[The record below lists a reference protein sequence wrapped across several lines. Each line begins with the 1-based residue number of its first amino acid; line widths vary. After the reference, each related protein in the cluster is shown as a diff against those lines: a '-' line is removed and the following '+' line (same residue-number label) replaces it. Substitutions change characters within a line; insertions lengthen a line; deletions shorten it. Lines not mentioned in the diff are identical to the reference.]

1 MKYTE
6 LNPDEIFDIV
16 NMFVTE
22 PEFKEYL
29 DSINVSMKDGFEF
42 FEDTFYMLMREQGYS
57 FRGMKKEDIGI
68 IKNMVKLF
76 YKTSI
81 HLELSK

>member
-6 LNPDEIFDIV
+6 LNPDEIFNIV
-16 NMFVTE
+16 NMFVIE

-29 DSINVSMKDGFEF
+29 DSINVSMEDGFEF

-57 FRGMKKEDIGI
+57 FRGMKKSDIDI
-68 IKNMVKLF
+68 IKALVKLF